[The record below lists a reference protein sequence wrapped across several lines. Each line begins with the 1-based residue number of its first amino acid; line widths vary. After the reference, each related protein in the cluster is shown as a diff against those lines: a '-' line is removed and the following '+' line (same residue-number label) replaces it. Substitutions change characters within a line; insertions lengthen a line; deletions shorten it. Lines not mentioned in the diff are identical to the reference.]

1 MELTREYYEAVRD
14 CAPEDCGDCILN
26 PETNRACHMVDVDPS
41 VEAAFVL
48 ALMDERDRYREALTL
63 VTAWLDNTRCRH
75 DCATCEHLHS
85 CGTYSAIAA
94 ARDALKPAQK
104 EAAHAEAGQ

>member
-1 MELTREYYEAVRD
+1 MESTREALE
-14 CAPEDCGDCILN
+14 
-26 PETNRACHMVDVDPS
+26 
-41 VEAAFVL
+41 
-48 ALMDERDRYREALTL
+48 ALMSCSDCETCLSGDLCDDAPAIAEIALSLLDERDRYREALTL

-94 ARDALKPAQK
+94 ARDALEPAQK
-104 EAAHAEAGQ
+104 EAARADEAGQ